1 MLLIWFFSFSIH
13 TCFFLNY
20 SQNVDTTSET
30 SEIKYTEKDLFD
42 AVLKGDLDGVKELL
56 TESDIDVNAKQNDEE

>member
-13 TCFFLNY
+13 TCFFKY

-56 TESDIDVNAKQNDEE
+56 TESDIDVNAKLNDEE